1 MAFQPPHRDKIPSM
15 KRRCHTHDYRSVS
28 YYMITLGKNPAYT
41 APFCRI
47 FDAALNPPD
56 FTSARRRSDELTPGI
71 KRILLPRNA
80 SVPNKA
86 GTAGSSVLGAPAVP
100 LPASPPGA
108 PAVSLPASPPGAP
121 AVPLPA
127 VELSDSGAFLRAGF
141 RDFFRTESSILLK
154 KIVVMPDHVHFI
166 IHVREYLP
174 AHLGRYISRLKTVCT
189 LAVSEL
195 PGYPVDTDGN
205 PLHIFEDNYHDR
217 IIRNDSML
225 ETERRYLDDNPRRY
239 LLRKQH
245 PEYFSSPVRITI
257 NGEHYSAFGNILL
270 LKDIHPEP
278 AIISRRYTPE
288 HLSRLKAGWEEAAR
302 SRKALVSP
310 FISKP
315 EKEIKKAVLESG
327 GRIIEILDNGFPERY
342 KPSGTAFD
350 LCLEGRLLQIAP
362 LVYETSKIPLTRN
375 RALELN
381 ATARKIAALALS
393 PLTAN
398 SLRVSRFSPKSPL

>member
-47 FDAALNPPD
+47 FDAVLNPPD

-80 SVPNKA
+80 SVRDKA
-86 GTAGSSVLGAPAVP
+86 GTAGYSVPGAPAVP
-100 LPASPPGA
+100 
-108 PAVSLPASPPGAP
+108 LPASPPGAP

-257 NGEHYSAFGNILL
+257 NGEHYAAFGNILL

-381 ATARKIAALALS
+381 ATARQIAALAAT
-393 PLTAN
+393 PAAAG
-398 SLRVSRFSPKSPL
+398 SLRVGPLSPKPPL

>member
-47 FDAALNPPD
+47 FDAVLNPPD

-80 SVPNKA
+80 SVRDKA
-86 GTAGSSVLGAPAVP
+86 GTAGSSV
-100 LPASPPGA
+100 PGA

-121 AVPLPA
+121 AVSLPA

-141 RDFFRTESSILLK
+141 RDFFRTESAILLK

>member
-80 SVPNKA
+80 SVRDKA
-86 GTAGSSVLGAPAVP
+86 GTAGSSV
-100 LPASPPGA
+100 PGA

-141 RDFFRTESSILLK
+141 RDFFRTESAILLK
-154 KIVVMPDHVHFI
+154 KIVVMPDHVLFI

-174 AHLGRYISRLKTVCT
+174 THLGRYISRLKTVCT

-302 SRKALVSP
+302 SRKALISP

-381 ATARKIAALALS
+381 ATARQIAALAAT
-393 PLTAN
+393 PAAAG
-398 SLRVSRFSPKSPL
+398 SLRVGPLSPKPPL

>member
-80 SVPNKA
+80 SVRDKA
-86 GTAGSSVLGAPAVP
+86 GTAGSSV
-100 LPASPPGA
+100 PGA

-141 RDFFRTESSILLK
+141 RDFFRTESAILLK
-154 KIVVMPDHVHFI
+154 KIVVMPDHVLFI

-174 AHLGRYISRLKTVCT
+174 THLGRYISRLKTVCT

-257 NGEHYSAFGNILL
+257 NGEHYAAFGNILL

-381 ATARKIAALALS
+381 ATARQIAALAAT
-393 PLTAN
+393 PAAAG
-398 SLRVSRFSPKSPL
+398 SLRVGPLSPKPPL

>member
-80 SVPNKA
+80 SVRDKA
-86 GTAGSSVLGAPAVP
+86 GTAGSSV
-100 LPASPPGA
+100 
-108 PAVSLPASPPGAP
+108 PGAP

-141 RDFFRTESSILLK
+141 RDFFRTESAILLK

-174 AHLGRYISRLKTVCT
+174 THLGRYISRLKTVCT

-257 NGEHYSAFGNILL
+257 NGEHYAAFGNILL

-381 ATARKIAALALS
+381 ATARQIAALAAT
-393 PLTAN
+393 PAAAG
-398 SLRVSRFSPKSPL
+398 SLRVGPLSPKPPL

>member
-86 GTAGSSVLGAPAVP
+86 GTAGSSVLGAPAVS

-108 PAVSLPASPPGAP
+108 PAVS
-121 AVPLPA
+121 LPA

-141 RDFFRTESSILLK
+141 RDFFRTESAILLK

-257 NGEHYSAFGNILL
+257 NGEHYAAFGNILL

-278 AIISRRYTPE
+278 VIISRRYTTE

>member
-80 SVPNKA
+80 SVRDKA
-86 GTAGSSVLGAPAVP
+86 GTAGYSVPGAPAVP

-108 PAVSLPASPPGAP
+108 PAVS
-121 AVPLPA
+121 LPA

-141 RDFFRTESSILLK
+141 RDFFRTESAILLK

-381 ATARKIAALALS
+381 ATARQIAALALS

>member
-80 SVPNKA
+80 SVRDKA
-86 GTAGSSVLGAPAVP
+86 GTAGSSV
-100 LPASPPGA
+100 PGA

-141 RDFFRTESSILLK
+141 RDFFRTESAILLK

-174 AHLGRYISRLKTVCT
+174 THLGRYISRLKTVCT

-257 NGEHYSAFGNILL
+257 NGEHYAAFGNILL

-288 HLSRLKAGWEEAAR
+288 HLSRLKAGWKEAAR

-381 ATARKIAALALS
+381 ATARQIAALAAT
-393 PLTAN
+393 PAAAG
-398 SLRVSRFSPKSPL
+398 SLRVGPLSPKPPL

>member
-80 SVPNKA
+80 SVRDKA
-86 GTAGSSVLGAPAVP
+86 GTAGYSVPGAPAVP

-108 PAVSLPASPPGAP
+108 PAVS
-121 AVPLPA
+121 LPA

-141 RDFFRTESSILLK
+141 RDFFRTESAILLK

-174 AHLGRYISRLKTVCT
+174 THLGRYISRLKTVCT

-381 ATARKIAALALS
+381 ATARQIAALALS

>member
-47 FDAALNPPD
+47 FDAVLNPPD

-80 SVPNKA
+80 SVRDKA
-86 GTAGSSVLGAPAVP
+86 GTAGYSLPGAPAVP
-100 LPASPPGA
+100 
-108 PAVSLPASPPGAP
+108 LPASPPGAP

-257 NGEHYSAFGNILL
+257 NGEHYAAFGNILL

-278 AIISRRYTPE
+278 VIISRCYTTE

-302 SRKALVSP
+302 SCKALISP

-315 EKEIKKAVLESG
+315 EKEIRKATLESG

-381 ATARKIAALALS
+381 ATARQIAALAAT
-393 PLTAN
+393 PAAAG
-398 SLRVSRFSPKSPL
+398 SLRVGPLSPKPPL

>member
-80 SVPNKA
+80 SVRDKA
-86 GTAGSSVLGAPAVP
+86 GTAGSSV
-100 LPASPPGA
+100 PGA

-141 RDFFRTESSILLK
+141 RDFFRTESAILLK

-174 AHLGRYISRLKTVCT
+174 THLGRYISRLKTVCT

-225 ETERRYLDDNPRRY
+225 ETERRYIDDNPRRY

-381 ATARKIAALALS
+381 ATARQIAALAAT
-393 PLTAN
+393 PAAAG
-398 SLRVSRFSPKSPL
+398 SLRVGPLSPKPPL

>member
-47 FDAALNPPD
+47 FDAVLNPPD

-80 SVPNKA
+80 SVRDKA
-86 GTAGSSVLGAPAVP
+86 GTAGYSV
-100 LPASPPGA
+100 PGA

-121 AVPLPA
+121 AVSLPA

-141 RDFFRTESSILLK
+141 RDFFRTESAILLK

-174 AHLGRYISRLKTVCT
+174 THLGRYISRLKTVCT

-381 ATARKIAALALS
+381 ATARQIAALALS

>member
-47 FDAALNPPD
+47 FDAVLNPPD

-80 SVPNKA
+80 SVRDKA
-86 GTAGSSVLGAPAVP
+86 GTAGYSVPGAPAVP
-100 LPASPPGA
+100 
-108 PAVSLPASPPGAP
+108 LPASPPGAP

-141 RDFFRTESSILLK
+141 RDFFRTESAILLK

-257 NGEHYSAFGNILL
+257 NGEHYAAFGNILL

-278 AIISRRYTPE
+278 VIISRRYTTE

-302 SRKALVSP
+302 SCKALISP

-315 EKEIKKAVLESG
+315 EKEIRKATLESG

-381 ATARKIAALALS
+381 ATARQIAALAAT
-393 PLTAN
+393 PAAAG
-398 SLRVSRFSPKSPL
+398 SLRVGPLSPKPPL

>member
-80 SVPNKA
+80 SVRDKA
-86 GTAGSSVLGAPAVP
+86 GTAGSSV
-100 LPASPPGA
+100 PGA

-141 RDFFRTESSILLK
+141 RDFFRTESAILLK

-174 AHLGRYISRLKTVCT
+174 THLGRYISRLKTVCT

-225 ETERRYLDDNPRRY
+225 ETERHYLDDNPRRY

-381 ATARKIAALALS
+381 ATARQIAALAAT
-393 PLTAN
+393 PAAAG
-398 SLRVSRFSPKSPL
+398 SLRVGPLSPKPPL

>member
-80 SVPNKA
+80 SVRDKA
-86 GTAGSSVLGAPAVP
+86 GTAGSSV
-100 LPASPPGA
+100 PGA

-121 AVPLPA
+121 AVSLPA

-141 RDFFRTESSILLK
+141 RDFFRTESAILLK

-239 LLRKQH
+239 LFRKQH

>member
-80 SVPNKA
+80 SVRDKA
-86 GTAGSSVLGAPAVP
+86 GTAGSSV
-100 LPASPPGA
+100 PGA

-121 AVPLPA
+121 AVSLPA

-141 RDFFRTESSILLK
+141 RDFFRTESAILLK

-205 PLHIFEDNYHDR
+205 PLHIFEDNYHAR

>member
-80 SVPNKA
+80 SVRDKA
-86 GTAGSSVLGAPAVP
+86 GTAGSSV
-100 LPASPPGA
+100 PGA

-121 AVPLPA
+121 AVSLSA
-127 VELSDSGAFLRAGF
+127 GELSDSGAFLRAGF
-141 RDFFRTESSILLK
+141 RDFFRTESAILLK

>member
-80 SVPNKA
+80 SVRDKA
-86 GTAGSSVLGAPAVP
+86 GTAGSSV
-100 LPASPPGA
+100 PGA

-141 RDFFRTESSILLK
+141 RDFFRTESAILLK

-174 AHLGRYISRLKTVCT
+174 THLGRYISRLKTVCT

-288 HLSRLKAGWEEAAR
+288 HLSRLKAGWKEAAR

-381 ATARKIAALALS
+381 ATARQIAALAAT
-393 PLTAN
+393 PAAAG
-398 SLRVSRFSPKSPL
+398 SLRVGPLSPKPPL

>member
-47 FDAALNPPD
+47 FDAVLNPPD

-80 SVPNKA
+80 SVRDKA
-86 GTAGSSVLGAPAVP
+86 GTAGSSVL
-100 LPASPPGA
+100 GA

-141 RDFFRTESSILLK
+141 RDFFRTESAILLK

-225 ETERRYLDDNPRRY
+225 ETERHYLDDNPRRH

-278 AIISRRYTPE
+278 VIISRHYTTE

-315 EKEIKKAVLESG
+315 EKEIRKATLESG

-381 ATARKIAALALS
+381 ATARQIATLAA
-393 PLTAN
+393 PPAAAG
-398 SLRVSRFSPKSPL
+398 SLRVGPLSPKPPL

>member
-80 SVPNKA
+80 SVRDKA
-86 GTAGSSVLGAPAVP
+86 GTAGSSV
-100 LPASPPGA
+100 
-108 PAVSLPASPPGAP
+108 PGAP

-141 RDFFRTESSILLK
+141 RDFFRTESAILLK

-174 AHLGRYISRLKTVCT
+174 THLGRYISRLKTVCT

-225 ETERRYLDDNPRRY
+225 ETERHYLDDNPRRY

-278 AIISRRYTPE
+278 VIISRRYTTE

-315 EKEIKKAVLESG
+315 EKEIKKAALESG

-381 ATARKIAALALS
+381 ATARQIATLAAT
-393 PLTAN
+393 PAAAG
-398 SLRVSRFSPKSPL
+398 SLRVGPLSPKPPL

>member
-15 KRRCHTHDYRSVS
+15 KRRCHTHDYSSVS

-86 GTAGSSVLGAPAVP
+86 GTAGSSV
-100 LPASPPGA
+100 
-108 PAVSLPASPPGAP
+108 PGAP

-141 RDFFRTESSILLK
+141 RDFFRTESAILLK

-225 ETERRYLDDNPRRY
+225 ETERRYLDDNPRRH

-245 PEYFSSPVRITI
+245 PEYFSSPVRIAI
-257 NGEHYSAFGNILL
+257 NGEHYAAFGNILL

-278 AIISRRYTPE
+278 AIISRRYTTE

-315 EKEIKKAVLESG
+315 EKEIRKATLESG

-381 ATARKIAALALS
+381 ATARQIAALAAT
-393 PLTAN
+393 PAAAG
-398 SLRVSRFSPKSPL
+398 SLRVGPLSPKPPL

>member
-80 SVPNKA
+80 SVRDKA
-86 GTAGSSVLGAPAVP
+86 GTAGSSV
-100 LPASPPGA
+100 PGA

-141 RDFFRTESSILLK
+141 RDFFRTESAILLK

-174 AHLGRYISRLKTVCT
+174 THLGRYISRLKTVCT

-225 ETERRYLDDNPRRY
+225 ETERHYLDDNPRRY

-278 AIISRRYTPE
+278 AIISRRYTTE

-315 EKEIKKAVLESG
+315 EKEIKKAALESG

-381 ATARKIAALALS
+381 ATARQIATLAAT
-393 PLTAN
+393 PAAAG
-398 SLRVSRFSPKSPL
+398 SLRVGPLSPKPPL

>member
-80 SVPNKA
+80 SVRDKA
-86 GTAGSSVLGAPAVP
+86 GTAGSSV
-100 LPASPPGA
+100 
-108 PAVSLPASPPGAP
+108 PGAP

-127 VELSDSGAFLRAGF
+127 VELSDSGAFLRAGI
-141 RDFFRTESSILLK
+141 RDFFRTESAILLK

-166 IHVREYLP
+166 IHVRESLP

-278 AIISRRYTPE
+278 VIISRRYTTEP
-288 HLSRLKAGWEEAAR
+288 LSRLKAGWEEAAR

-315 EKEIKKAVLESG
+315 EKEIRKATLESG

-381 ATARKIAALALS
+381 ATARQIAALAAT
-393 PLTAN
+393 PAAAG
-398 SLRVSRFSPKSPL
+398 SLRVGPLSPKPPL

>member
-80 SVPNKA
+80 SVRDKA
-86 GTAGSSVLGAPAVP
+86 GTAGSSV
-100 LPASPPGA
+100 PGA

-141 RDFFRTESSILLK
+141 RDFFRTESAILLK

-174 AHLGRYISRLKTVCT
+174 THLGRYISRLKTVCT

-375 RALELN
+375 CALELN
-381 ATARKIAALALS
+381 ATARQIAALAAT
-393 PLTAN
+393 PAAAG
-398 SLRVSRFSPKSPL
+398 SLRVGPLSPKPPL

>member
-47 FDAALNPPD
+47 FDAVLNPPD

-80 SVPNKA
+80 SVRDKA
-86 GTAGSSVLGAPAVP
+86 GTAGYSLPGAPAVP
-100 LPASPPGA
+100 
-108 PAVSLPASPPGAP
+108 LPASPPGAP

-141 RDFFRTESSILLK
+141 RDFFRTESTILLK

-257 NGEHYSAFGNILL
+257 NGEHYAAFGNILL

-278 AIISRRYTPE
+278 VIISRRYTTE

-302 SRKALVSP
+302 SCKALISP

-315 EKEIKKAVLESG
+315 EKEIRKATLESG

-381 ATARKIAALALS
+381 ATARQIAALAAT
-393 PLTAN
+393 PAAAG
-398 SLRVSRFSPKSPL
+398 SLRVGPLSPKPPL

>member
-80 SVPNKA
+80 SVRDKA
-86 GTAGSSVLGAPAVP
+86 GTAGSSV
-100 LPASPPGA
+100 PGA

-121 AVPLPA
+121 AVSLPA

-141 RDFFRTESSILLK
+141 RDFFRTESAILLK

-381 ATARKIAALALS
+381 ATARQIAALALS

>member
-15 KRRCHTHDYRSVS
+15 KRRCHTHDYSSVS

-86 GTAGSSVLGAPAVP
+86 GTAGSSV
-100 LPASPPGA
+100 PGA
-108 PAVSLPASPPGAP
+108 PAVSRPASPPGAP

-141 RDFFRTESSILLK
+141 RDFFRTESAILLK

-225 ETERRYLDDNPRRY
+225 ETERRYLDDNPRRH

-245 PEYFSSPVRITI
+245 PEYFSSPVRIAI
-257 NGEHYSAFGNILL
+257 NGEHYAAFGNILL

-278 AIISRRYTPE
+278 AIISRRYTTE

-315 EKEIKKAVLESG
+315 EKEIRKATLESG

-381 ATARKIAALALS
+381 ATARQIAALAAT
-393 PLTAN
+393 PAAAG
-398 SLRVSRFSPKSPL
+398 SLRVGPLSPKPPL

>member
-80 SVPNKA
+80 SVRDKA
-86 GTAGSSVLGAPAVP
+86 GTAGSSV
-100 LPASPPGA
+100 PGA

-141 RDFFRTESSILLK
+141 RDFFRTESAILLK

-174 AHLGRYISRLKTVCT
+174 THLGRYISRLKTVCT

-302 SRKALVSP
+302 SRKALISP

-381 ATARKIAALALS
+381 ATARQIAALAATPS
-393 PLTAN
+393 AAG
-398 SLRVSRFSPKSPL
+398 SLRVGPLSPKPPL

>member
-1 MAFQPPHRDKIPSM
+1 M

-108 PAVSLPASPPGAP
+108 PAV
-121 AVPLPA
+121 PLPA

-141 RDFFRTESSILLK
+141 RDFFRTESAILLK

-381 ATARKIAALALS
+381 ATARQIAALALS

>member
-80 SVPNKA
+80 SVRDKA
-86 GTAGSSVLGAPAVP
+86 GTAGSSV
-100 LPASPPGA
+100 PGA

-141 RDFFRTESSILLK
+141 RDFFRTESAILLK
-154 KIVVMPDHVHFI
+154 KIVVMPDHVLFI

-174 AHLGRYISRLKTVCT
+174 THLGRYISRLKTVCT

-381 ATARKIAALALS
+381 ATARQIAALAAT
-393 PLTAN
+393 PAAAG
-398 SLRVSRFSPKSPL
+398 SLRVGPLSPKPPL

>member
-86 GTAGSSVLGAPAVP
+86 GTAGSSVLGAPAV
-100 LPASPPGA
+100 
-108 PAVSLPASPPGAP
+108 SLPASPPGAP

-141 RDFFRTESSILLK
+141 RDFFRTESAILLK

-257 NGEHYSAFGNILL
+257 NGEHYAAFGNILL

-278 AIISRRYTPE
+278 VIISRRYTTE

-302 SRKALVSP
+302 SCKALISP

-315 EKEIKKAVLESG
+315 EKEIRKATLESG

-381 ATARKIAALALS
+381 ATARQIAALAAT
-393 PLTAN
+393 PAAAG
-398 SLRVSRFSPKSPL
+398 SLRVGPLSPKPPL

>member
-47 FDAALNPPD
+47 FDAVLNPPD

-80 SVPNKA
+80 SVRDKA
-86 GTAGSSVLGAPAVP
+86 GTAGSSV
-100 LPASPPGA
+100 PGA

-141 RDFFRTESSILLK
+141 RDFFRTESAILLK

-381 ATARKIAALALS
+381 ATARQIAALAAT
-393 PLTAN
+393 PAAAG
-398 SLRVSRFSPKSPL
+398 SLRVGPLSPKPPL

>member
-47 FDAALNPPD
+47 FDAVLNPPD

-80 SVPNKA
+80 SVRDKA
-86 GTAGSSVLGAPAVP
+86 GTAGYSV
-100 LPASPPGA
+100 PGA

-257 NGEHYSAFGNILL
+257 NGEHYAAFGNILL

-278 AIISRRYTPE
+278 VIISQRYTTE

-302 SRKALVSP
+302 SCKALISP

-315 EKEIKKAVLESG
+315 EKEIRKATLESG

-381 ATARKIAALALS
+381 ATARQIAALAAT
-393 PLTAN
+393 PAAAG
-398 SLRVSRFSPKSPL
+398 SLRVGPLSPKPPL

>member
-80 SVPNKA
+80 SVRDKA
-86 GTAGSSVLGAPAVP
+86 GTAGSSV
-100 LPASPPGA
+100 PGA

-121 AVPLPA
+121 AVSLPA

-141 RDFFRTESSILLK
+141 RDFFRTESAILLK

-225 ETERRYLDDNPRRY
+225 ETERRYIDDNPRRY

>member
-80 SVPNKA
+80 SVRDKA
-86 GTAGSSVLGAPAVP
+86 GTAGSSV
-100 LPASPPGA
+100 PGA

-141 RDFFRTESSILLK
+141 RDFFRTESAILLK

-174 AHLGRYISRLKTVCT
+174 THLGRYISRLKTVCT

-225 ETERRYLDDNPRRY
+225 ETERHYLDDNPRRY

-278 AIISRRYTPE
+278 VIISRRYTTE

-315 EKEIKKAVLESG
+315 EKEIKKAALESG

-381 ATARKIAALALS
+381 ATARQIATLAAT
-393 PLTAN
+393 PAAAG
-398 SLRVSRFSPKSPL
+398 SLRVGPLSPKPPL

>member
-80 SVPNKA
+80 SVRDKA
-86 GTAGSSVLGAPAVP
+86 GTAGSSV
-100 LPASPPGA
+100 
-108 PAVSLPASPPGAP
+108 PGAP

-141 RDFFRTESSILLK
+141 RDFFRTESAILLK

-225 ETERRYLDDNPRRY
+225 ETERRYLDDNPRRH

-245 PEYFSSPVRITI
+245 PEYFSSPVRIAI
-257 NGEHYSAFGNILL
+257 NGEHYAAFGNILL

-278 AIISRRYTPE
+278 VIISRRYTTE

-315 EKEIKKAVLESG
+315 EKEIRKATLESG

-381 ATARKIAALALS
+381 ATARQIAALAAT
-393 PLTAN
+393 PAAAG
-398 SLRVSRFSPKSPL
+398 SLRVGPLSPKPSL

>member
-47 FDAALNPPD
+47 FDAVLNPPD

-80 SVPNKA
+80 SVRDKA
-86 GTAGSSVLGAPAVP
+86 GTAGSSV
-100 LPASPPGA
+100 PGA

-141 RDFFRTESSILLK
+141 RDFFRTESAILLK

-174 AHLGRYISRLKTVCT
+174 THLGRYISRLKTVCT

-381 ATARKIAALALS
+381 ATARQIAALAAT
-393 PLTAN
+393 PAAAG
-398 SLRVSRFSPKSPL
+398 SLRVGPLSPKPPL

>member
-47 FDAALNPPD
+47 FYAALNPPD
-56 FTSARRRSDELTPGI
+56 FTSARHRSDELTPGI

-80 SVPNKA
+80 SVRDKA
-86 GTAGSSVLGAPAVP
+86 GTAGSSVPGAPAVS

-108 PAVSLPASPPGAP
+108 PAVPLPASPPGAP

-127 VELSDSGAFLRAGF
+127 VELSDSGAFLRAGI
-141 RDFFRTESSILLK
+141 RDFFRTESAILLK